1 VRGNIVPVV
10 VVMRCVDTKCYD
22 TTLYSIVVVVD
33 TDDNVDLMSPFI
45 LSPPGSYSLFFL
57 LTIFKFTATYCY
69 RAFPCVFCLRLFN
82 VVCVCVCLRSSVHVL
97 EYILY

>member
-57 LTIFKFTATYCY
+57 LTIFKFTAT
-69 RAFPCVFCLRLFN
+69 VLLQG
-82 VVCVCVCLRSSVHVL
+82 VSVCFLSSFV
-97 EYILY
+97 